1 MIVENSPVSSSKNNG
16 TVGRVS
22 ARHGSNVAQFTGRKW
37 MAKLQAVHSILP
49 RIAERARFLCTRF
62 EVGRDGKTAHERL
75 EGKSAKVQVLMF
87 GEGVSWKW
95 KRRGSPLGKLT
106 RMWEDGVCLG
116 VKGTTGDIIV
126 GTRRRVVHEDGQEK
140 AREKDCGSSWRMNE
154 DDPETDGVKLQEEI
168 EITDKDHKEKFSF
181 PSTTRSWGN

>member
-1 MIVENSPVSSSKNNG
+1 MQGMVRTLRSSLEESGWRSSRRCTPSCRGLQN
-16 TVGRVS
+16 V
-22 ARHGSNVAQFTGRKW
+22 HGSC
-37 MAKLQAVHSILP
+37 
-49 RIAERARFLCTRF
+49 ARDSRL
-62 EVGRDGKTAHERL
+62 GRDGKTAHERL